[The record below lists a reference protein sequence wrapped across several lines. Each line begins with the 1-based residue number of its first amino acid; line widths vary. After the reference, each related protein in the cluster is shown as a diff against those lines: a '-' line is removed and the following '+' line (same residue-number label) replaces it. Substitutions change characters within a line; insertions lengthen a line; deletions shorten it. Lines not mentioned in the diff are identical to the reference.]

1 MSPVALQNRLFR
13 TSLLRT
19 GAATAGVTCV
29 VVLALGLAACSGSS
43 KSKARPSAATK
54 PLVLSVRTATL
65 KVGTVD
71 IESAGASSIPID
83 TATGKAVLAA
93 AQKYIDA
100 AVFAPLGKGQGV
112 AQDYS
117 ALFDPGVKAAATGAD
132 EAALT
137 DADVGKVATFS
148 AKATPVELS
157 ALEGG
162 FGELEYLATNFDLTV
177 KATAPTGPLTLTHH
191 IELTF
196 AQTGK
201 SWLITAY
208 RVQSVRKSASSTTT
222 TTAKGG
228 TTP

>member
-1 MSPVALQNRLFR
+1 MALRNRLFR

-29 VVLALGLAACSGSS
+29 VVLALVLAACSGS
-43 KSKARPSAATK
+43 KSKVQPSAATK

-117 ALFDPGVKAAATGAD
+117 ALFDPGVKATATGAD

-137 DADVGKVATFS
+137 DADVGKVASFS

>member
-1 MSPVALQNRLFR
+1 MSPVLLRNRPFR
-13 TSLLRT
+13 TSS
-19 GAATAGVTCV
+19 ATPGVACA
-29 VVLALGLAACSGSS
+29 VVLALLLAACGG
-43 KSKARPSAATK
+43 SKAKGQPSTTK
-54 PLVLSVRTATL
+54 PKVLGVSTATL

-83 TATGKAVLAA
+83 PATGKAVLAT
-93 AQKYIDA
+93 AQKYINA
-100 AVFAPLGKGQGV
+100 AVFAPLGRGQV
-112 AQDYS
+112 AAHDFS
-117 ALFDPGVKAAATGAD
+117 GLFDASVRPAATGTD

-137 DADVGKVATFS
+137 DLDVGKVASYS

-162 FGELEYLATNFDLTV
+162 FGELVYIATNFDLTV
-177 KATAPTGPLTLTHH
+177 KAAATTGPLTLTHH

-196 AQTGK
+196 APTGK
-201 SWLITAY
+201 DWLITAY
-208 RVQSVRKSASSTTT
+208 RVQSVRKSAISTTT

>member
-1 MSPVALQNRLFR
+1 MSPVRLRNRPFR
-13 TSLLRT
+13 TSSATT
-19 GAATAGVTCV
+19 GVACA
-29 VVLALGLAACSGSS
+29 VVLALLLAACSGSS
-43 KSKARPSAATK
+43 KAKGQPSTTK
-54 PLVLSVRTATL
+54 PKVLGISTATL

-83 TATGKAVLAA
+83 PATGKTVLAT
-93 AQKYIDA
+93 AQKYINA
-100 AVFAPLGKGQGV
+100 AVFAPLGQGQVV
-112 AQDYS
+112 AHDYS
-117 ALFDPGVKAAATGAD
+117 EIFDASVRAAATGAD
-132 EAALT
+132 QDALT
-137 DADVGKVATFS
+137 DLNVGKVASFS

-162 FGELEYLATNFDLTV
+162 FGELVYIATNFDLTV
-177 KATAPTGPLTLTHH
+177 KAAATTGPLTLTHH

-201 SWLITAY
+201 DWLITAY
-208 RVQSVRKSASSTTT
+208 RVQSVRKSAISTTT